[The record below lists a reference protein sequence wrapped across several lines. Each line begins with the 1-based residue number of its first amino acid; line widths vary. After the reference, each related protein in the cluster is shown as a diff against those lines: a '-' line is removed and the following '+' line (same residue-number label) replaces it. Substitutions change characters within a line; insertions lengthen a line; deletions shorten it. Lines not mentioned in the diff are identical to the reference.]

1 MVAPGLT
8 VQEAARRLER
18 DGPNEPVPA
27 RARRVL
33 HLLRRFANP
42 LVCILVVAA
51 VASAFLRDVTNAA
64 IILAIVGVSA
74 VLDVVQAH
82 RAHRAAEALRSRIST
97 TATVVRDGAPREVAR
112 RELVVGDVIKLVAG
126 ELVPADVQVFQ
137 CKDLHVAE
145 AALTGESLPVEK
157 HEGELAFLGSSVV
170 SGTAHG
176 LVVAT
181 GPRTRFGAVAAS
193 LAQEPPPKEFELGL
207 ARFGVFIL
215 KTVVFLV
222 MFVFVVSSLGKQ
234 SPLEALLFSL
244 ALAVGLTPE
253 FLPAITTIT
262 LARGAVRMARDGC
275 IVKNLAAI
283 QELGSIDVLCCDK
296 TGTLT
301 TGEMVLDV
309 HVDPMGAPSE
319 RPILLAYVNSYFES
333 GVENPLDEAV
343 LEHAKLDP
351 LDSAVLRHEHPDIRG
366 FEKVDEIPFD
376 FERRRVSVVARRNGE
391 RLLVTKGAPEH
402 VLAACAR
409 LEVAGETSALDAAT
423 RATCER
429 TFRELGARGYRVL
442 GVAWKHLDDRPVY
455 SKADEVDLVLA
466 GFLAFMDPPRD
477 DAASTLAELRKWGID
492 VKLVTGDAEVVAV
505 HVARQVGLPSDDLL
519 VGGEIDRLT
528 DPALAHLAERTSVF
542 ARMTPAQ
549 KGRVLAAL
557 RARGHVVGFLGDG
570 INDAPSL
577 HAADLGISVSSAV
590 DVAKEAA
597 DLILV
602 RPGLDVLRAGVLEG
616 RRAFGNV
623 LKYLLMGTSSNF
635 GNMFSMAGAIVFL
648 PFLPMLPAQVLLNNF
663 LYDLA
668 QITIPTDSVDEALI
682 RRPRRWDIKLVRR
695 FMTVLG
701 PVSSAFDFA
710 TFFILLVGLRA
721 SERMFH
727 TGWFVESLAT
737 QTLVIFVIRTV
748 DGPFSSRPSRALTVT
763 VLLIVAIGV
772 ALPFTPLG
780 AILGFEPLPLAYFAM
795 LAAAVPAYLVIVQ
808 IIKRAI
814 LGRVFAVE
822 LREGSEPS
830 ASGLGDG
837 RPLERQ

>member
-1 MVAPGLT
+1 MVPPGLT
-8 VQEAARRLER
+8 TKEADHRLER

-27 RARRVL
+27 PARRVL

-42 LVCILVVAA
+42 LIIILVVAA
-51 VASAFLRDVTNAA
+51 IASAFLRDVANAT
-64 IILAIVGVSA
+64 IILAIVAVSA
-74 VLDVVQAH
+74 TLDVFQAH
-82 RAHRAAEALRSRIST
+82 RAHRAAEALRSSIST
-97 TATVVRDGAPREVAR
+97 TATVIRDGNPQEIPRR
-112 RELVVGDVIKLVAG
+112 DIVVGDVVKLVAG
-126 ELVPADVQVFQ
+126 ELVPADVEVVQA
-137 CKDLHVAE
+137 KDLHVTE
-145 AALTGESLPVEK
+145 AALTGESLPAEK
-157 HEGELAFLGSSVV
+157 QEGELAFLGSSVV

-176 LVVAT
+176 VVVAT
-181 GPRTRFGAVAAS
+181 GARTRFGAVAAS

-222 MFVFVVSSLGKQ
+222 MFVFVVAAFGKH

-262 LARGAVRMARDGC
+262 LARGAVRMARADC

-301 TGEMVLDV
+301 TGEMVLES
-309 HVDPMGAPSE
+309 HVDPLGAPSE
-319 RPILLAYVNSYFES
+319 RPVLLAYVNSYFES
-333 GVENPLDEAV
+333 GVENPVDEAV

-351 LDSAVLRHEHPDIRG
+351 LDSAVLRHEHPDISG

-402 VLAACAR
+402 VLSACAS
-409 LEVAGETSALDAAT
+409 LEVGGETKPLDEAA
-423 RATCER
+423 RAACER
-429 TFRELGARGYRVL
+429 TFHDLGAKGFRVL
-442 GVAWKHLDDRPVY
+442 GVAWKNLEDRASY
-455 SKADEVDLVLA
+455 SKADEEDLVLA
-466 GFLAFMDPPRD
+466 GFLSFMDPPRA
-477 DAASTLAELRKWGID
+477 DAASTLASLRSSGIE
-492 VKLVTGDAEVVAV
+492 VKLVTGDAEVVAA
-505 HVARQVGLPSDDLL
+505 HVARQVGLRADDLVL
-519 VGGEIDRLT
+519 GSDVDRLT
-528 DPALAHLAERTSVF
+528 DPALAHVAERASVF

-597 DLILV
+597 DLILL
-602 RPGLDVLRAGVLEG
+602 RPGLDVLHAGVLEG

-635 GNMFSMAGAIVFL
+635 GNMFSMAGAVLFL

-682 RRPRRWDIKLVRR
+682 RRPRRWDVKLIRR

-701 PVSSAFDFA
+701 PVSSAFDFV
-710 TFFILLVGLRA
+710 TFFVLLVGLHA
-721 SERMFH
+721 SERTFH

-748 DGPFSSRPSRALTVT
+748 GSPLSSRPSRALTIT

-780 AILGFEPLPLAYFAM
+780 TFLGFDPLPAAYFAI
-795 LAAAVPAYLVIVQ
+795 LAAAVAAYLVIVQ
-808 IIKRAI
+808 LIKRAI
-814 LGRVFAVE
+814 LGRVFADGE
-822 LREGSEPS
+822 QPIARE
-830 ASGLGDG
+830 ATTDVQATVRADSG
-837 RPLERQ
+837 